1 MSEAKTA
8 ANLLFSREE
17 AMTAPDWRA
26 EEYIKGV
33 AWRVVEFD
41 EHGFEDIIADEL
53 SEQQAKHIAASWRMR
68 ASMEKFVKRVE
79 AGEIRSKKTYA
90 EFRALLASLE
100 ETE

>member
-1 MSEAKTA
+1 
-8 ANLLFSREE
+8 
-17 AMTAPDWRA
+17 MTAPDWRA
-26 EEYIKGV
+26 EKVKGFYEDYWEIWEYEDGTKFCLV
-33 AWRVVEFD
+33 ARFD
-41 EHGFEDIIADEL
+41 NERT
-53 SEQQAKHIAASWRMR
+53 AKHIAASWRMR